1 MAALNGVTNSTS
13 AGTGANAA
21 PTGTQAAAFS
31 SAASTSASAGLSV
44 SGNTID
50 TGRYVITGSND
61 YTRPN
66 DGIAAGDGM
75 VSIMDKATNSFVDV
89 YGDPHVYT
97 SAGDLA
103 EFQKNG
109 LEIDLADGTQVQF
122 KPTGQTNGFSHID
135 EMAVTKDSQTV
146 VESGFYY
153 VDASAKVATSA
164 VQQGGA
170 SPAQGFDDP
179 NRTVMTTT
187 PGGGLST
194 LVNAKGVQLSDKTN
208 QTSLDG
214 MGGAANAAGAI
225 SPQLVSLLQKLVGLL
240 QQMMSASAAGSAG
253 SGAQISGAAPGP
265 ASQPLPG
272 STTGSATGAGAGA
285 AAPIQQLV
293 GLLQAELASLSPA
306 PAAPSPASPTA
317 AQPSAGQGAPSSG
330 ASATSAGGQAA
341 VLRQLVP
348 LLQQL
353 LTQLSGSAAGGPQ
366 GGGGAGND
374 LASLGQQLLPLL
386 QQVGQSAAA
395 SGAAGA
401 SLAPLTQQ
409 LIPLLHQVGQSAG
422 NPTAAAPGAPAP
434 GTPASAPSA
443 AAPVPATPVPAT
455 AAPAPSASGPSPA
468 ASGGVGAQASA
479 SPPPNAINV
488 RDYGA
493 TGNGSTD
500 DTAALQKAFDA
511 AKASGQAV
519 FIPAGTYAHGGVLNA
534 DGIKVSGAG
543 QGTDLKTT
551 NPNES
556 AVKLTGTGASIS
568 NLQTEVSASAR
579 SSMPDAAGILVQ
591 NASGASVS
599 NVTVKGAGS
608 NGIRLDN
615 AQDSTISGNLVEGT
629 NADGIALMNG
639 SSNNKVSKNE
649 VYQAGD
655 DAFSDDSY
663 TSDAKQ
669 DTGNVFSSNL
679 ALDNAYGRGF
689 ALMGSAGD
697 TLANNISDGTPGNG
711 IIAGTDG
718 NSGTKAG
725 SGDTIT
731 NNTVIGAKDTPIS
744 AAGMNVSGSVTPA
757 SAPDLASVLG
767 WTPAAGLTDRTQIA
781 GAYQPGTG
789 DGANNVGGNRS

>member
-1 MAALNGVTNSTS
+1 MAALNGVTTSTA

-66 DGIAAGDGM
+66 DGMAAGDGM

-122 KPTGQTNGFSHID
+122 KPTAQTNGFSHVD

-146 VESGFYY
+146 VESGFYSA
-153 VDASAKVATSA
+153 DASAKVATSA

-170 SPAQGFDDP
+170 SPAQGFGDP
-179 NRTVMTTT
+179 NRTVMTTA

-194 LVNAKGVQLSDKTN
+194 LVNAKGAQLSDKTN

-272 STTGSATGAGAGA
+272 PTTGSATGAGAGA
-285 AAPIQQLV
+285 AAPTRQLV
-293 GLLQAELASLSPA
+293 GLLQAELASLPPA
-306 PAAPSPASPTA
+306 AAAPSPASPTA

-330 ASATSAGGQAA
+330 PSAASAGGQA
-341 VLRQLVP
+341 VV
-348 LLQQL
+348 LQQL
-353 LTQLSGSAAGGPQ
+353 MPLLPQLLTRLAGSAAGGPQ

-374 LASLGQQLLPLL
+374 LASLGKQLLPLL
-386 QQVGQSAAA
+386 QQAGQSAT
-395 SGAAGA
+395 STGAAGA

-409 LIPLLHQVGQSAG
+409 LIPLLQQVGQTAG
-422 NPTAAAPGAPAP
+422 NPVAATPATSAPGAPA
-434 GTPASAPSA
+434 SAP
-443 AAPVPATPVPAT
+443 
-455 AAPAPSASGPSPA
+455 
-468 ASGGVGAQASA
+468 Q
-479 SPPPNAINV
+479 PPNSINV
-488 RDYGA
+488 KDYGA
-493 TGNGSTD
+493 KGDGASD
-500 DTAALQKAFDA
+500 DTAALRKAFDA

-519 FIPAGTYAHGGVLNA
+519 FIPAGTYVHSGVLSA

-543 QGTDLKTT
+543 QGTDLKAT

-615 AQDSTISGNLVEGT
+615 AQGSTVAANLVEGT

-649 VYQAGD
+649 VYQAAD

-669 DTGNVFSSNL
+669 DTGNVFSNNL

-689 ALMGSAGD
+689 ALMGSSGD
-697 TLANNISDGTPGNG
+697 TLQNNVSDGTPGNG
-711 IIAGTDG
+711 IIAGTDA

-744 AAGMNVSGSVTPA
+744 AAGMNVSGSVTPG